1 MKPGDKVKALVQ
13 IGLMREPKWT
23 RGTLLEG
30 NTVEIHGNRL
40 TLERGKI
47 KLWRPLPHGENGCPK
62 VREFAQTQWEEL
74 KESVTLAAKHFLPDD
89 SLRFNEE
96 EMIAEID
103 GVTLHPDLTEI
114 ETIAEFKEIPCW
126 VASYWVTTYSR
137 SEPPDADEVICG
149 FAGSPD
155 NAARLLIDSVLKER
169 ANAYWE
175 SVSDAKYA
183 RHLED
188 IA

>member
-1 MKPGDKVKALVQ
+1 MKIGDKVKAFVQ
-13 IGLMREPKWT
+13 IGLMRNPKWIKA
-23 RGTLLEG
+23 TLVEE
-30 NTVEIHGNRL
+30 NTVEVHGNRL
-40 TLERGKI
+40 HLDRGKI
-47 KLWRPLPHGENGCPK
+47 KGWSPLPHDDEGCPK

-74 KESVTLAAKHFLPDD
+74 KATVTEAAKHFLP
-89 SLRFNEE
+89 NEE
-96 EMIAEID
+96 VKFDEEEKTVEIA
-103 GVTLHPDLTEI
+103 GVSLHPDLTEI

-126 VASYWVTTYSR
+126 VASYWVTTYSH

-149 FAGSPD
+149 HAGSPD

-183 RHLED
+183 QYLEG
-188 IA
+188 

>member
-1 MKPGDKVKALVQ
+1 MKIGDKVKAFVQ
-13 IGLMREPKWT
+13 IGLMRNPKWIKA
-23 RGTLLEG
+23 TLVEE
-30 NTVEIHGNRL
+30 NTVEVHGNLL

-47 KLWRPLPHGENGCPK
+47 KGWSPLPHDDEGCPK

-74 KESVTLAAKHFLPDD
+74 KESVLKAALHFLPDD
-89 SLRFNEE
+89 SVKFDEE
-96 EMIAEID
+96 EKTVEIA
-103 GVTLHPDLTEI
+103 GVSLHPDLTEI

-149 FAGSPD
+149 HAGSPD
-155 NAARLLIDSVLKER
+155 NAARLLIDTVLKER
-169 ANAYWE
+169 ANAYWD

-183 RHLED
+183 QYLED
-188 IA
+188 